1 MHSQIQLYV
10 HLHIPYVLEKEK
22 IILKSALHDMKHPVD
37 GGFKIIMVWYG
48 IFHFGHFIGWCTRI
62 ASLIPRVFSLH
73 YAIPFFLVVA

>member
-10 HLHIPYVLEKEK
+10 NLHIPYVLEKEK

-48 IFHFGHFIGWCTRI
+48 M
-62 ASLIPRVFSLH
+62 VFST
-73 YAIPFFLVVA
+73 LVILKAGALG